1 MRIDNYLYRPAF
13 QKLIMDENTV
23 KYIAQKAPK
32 EDLPDI
38 ARACDLFQNS
48 SRNFSFDSS
57 GGKLVAKI
65 SEASL
70 LGGVHPSALISEGK
84 YSVLVPEQQDNMP
97 LRYNKMHWKEA
108 YKSIYDVFY
117 ECELYL
123 EDINFVTEKTNRNI
137 ENTEDYSKKFEK
149 YI

>member
-13 QKLIMDENTV
+13 QKLIMDENTA

-57 GGKLVAKI
+57 EGKLVAKI
-65 SEASL
+65 SEGPLQHLIAS
-70 LGGVHPSALISEGK
+70 ISEGK

>member
-1 MRIDNYLYRPAF
+1 MRIDNYSYRPAF
-13 QKLIMDENTV
+13 QKLIMDENTA

-57 GGKLVAKI
+57 EGKLVAKI
-65 SEASL
+65 SEDRPL
-70 LGGVHPSALISEGK
+70 GVHPIAGIAEGQ
-84 YSVLVPEQQDNMP
+84 YSILVPEQHGNMP
-97 LRYNKMHWKEA
+97 PIFHRKEA
-108 YKSIYDVFY
+108 YRSIYDVFY
-117 ECELYL
+117 ERELYL

-137 ENTEDYSKKFEK
+137 ENTEDNNKKIEK